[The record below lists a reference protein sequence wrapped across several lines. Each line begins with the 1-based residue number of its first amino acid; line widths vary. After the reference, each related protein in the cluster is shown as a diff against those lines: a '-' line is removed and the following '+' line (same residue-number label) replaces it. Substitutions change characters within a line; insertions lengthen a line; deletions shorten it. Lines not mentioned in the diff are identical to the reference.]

1 MTIATDRDGLAASP
15 LARLEYLNAI
25 GVSLSGE
32 RDIGRL
38 LEAILAAAKALTG
51 ADGGTLYRV
60 VGRELRFEIVRNDSL
75 GIALGGPGKSAPDLA
90 ALPLSMPDGSPN
102 RKAVACHAAL
112 SGKTVNIADAYAR
125 SGFDF
130 AAARDFDR
138 RTGYRSQSFLAVP
151 MRNHEGEV
159 IAVLQL
165 VNAMDSSGRVRA
177 FDAEGQ
183 RLAESLASQAAVAL
197 ANRDLI
203 NQLETLFESL
213 ATLINSAIDA
223 KSIHTG
229 GHCQRV
235 PVLTMMIAEA
245 AHDASEG
252 PLAEFRMTDKDRHE
266 LKIAALLH
274 DCGKIVTPA
283 HVMDKATK
291 LQTIQDRIALIATRF
306 EAAKASAKAAMWEV
320 ILSAREAKD
329 PATEA
334 RAREAYAQ
342 EAARLD
348 ADFAFLARANVG
360 SEKMR
365 PEDQSRVRAI
375 GARSYARAD
384 GGSEPL
390 LTADEVENLTIA
402 SGTLL
407 PREREVMNQHIVST
421 ITMLEA
427 LPWPRHLERVPEYA
441 GGHHE
446 RVDGRGYPRG
456 LTRDQMSVP
465 ARIMAIADIFEA
477 LTAADRPYKT
487 AKSLSESLSI
497 LSQMHSSGHIDPD
510 LFRLF
515 VREKLYLRYAQR
527 FLPAAQID
535 MHEVAKLPGFGAN
548 D

>member
-1 MTIATDRDGLAASP
+1 MTIATDRDRLAASP

-38 LEAILAAAKALTG
+38 LETILAAAKALTG
-51 ADGGTLYRV
+51 ADGGTLYRL

-90 ALPLSMPDGSPN
+90 PLPLSMPDGSPN
-102 RKAVACHAAL
+102 TTAVSCRAAL
-112 SGKTVNIADAYAR
+112 SGKTVNIADAYAEP
-125 SGFDF
+125 GFDCV
-130 AAARDFDR
+130 AARDFDR
-138 RTGYRSQSFLAVP
+138 RTGYRSQSLLAVP

-165 VNAMDSSGRVRA
+165 VNATDSSGGVLA
-177 FDAEGQ
+177 FDGEGQ
-183 RLAESLASQAAVAL
+183 HFAESLASQAAVAL

-213 ATLINSAIDA
+213 ATIINSAIDA

-245 AHDASEG
+245 AHDAREG
-252 PLAEFRMTDKDRHE
+252 PLADFRMTDKDRHE

-274 DCGKIVTPA
+274 DCGKIITPA

-291 LQTIQDRIALIATRF
+291 LQSVQDRIALIATRF
-306 EAAKASAKAAMWEV
+306 EAAKASAKSAMWEAM
-320 ILSAREAKD
+320 LSAREAKD
-329 PATEA
+329 PAAEA

-342 EAARLD
+342 EVARLD
-348 ADFAFLARANVG
+348 TDLAFLSRANVG

-365 PEDQSRVRAI
+365 SEDQARVRAI
-375 GARSYARAD
+375 GARTYTQA
-384 GGSEPL
+384 GGGNEAL
-390 LTADEVENLTIA
+390 LTADEVDNLTIV

-407 PREREVMNQHIVST
+407 PREREIMNRHIVST
-421 ITMLEA
+421 IAMLEA

-487 AKSLSESLSI
+487 AKSLSESLAI

-515 VREKLYLRYAQR
+515 VREKLYLRYAQQ
-527 FLPAAQID
+527 FLPPAQID
-535 MHEVAKLPGFGAN
+535 LDEVAKLPGFGGSA
-548 D
+548 